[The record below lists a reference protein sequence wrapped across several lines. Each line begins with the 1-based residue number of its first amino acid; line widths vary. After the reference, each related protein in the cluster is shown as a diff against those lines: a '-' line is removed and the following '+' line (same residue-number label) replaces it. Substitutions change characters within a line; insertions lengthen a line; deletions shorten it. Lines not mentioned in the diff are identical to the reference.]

1 MIKASIQKS
10 PRINW
15 ETQKAKLKL
24 AFPKL
29 TAEDLNF
36 DEMHKAEML
45 QKLEPKLAMT
55 TEELQLILE
64 TL

>member
-1 MIKASIQKS
+1 MIKSVIQKS
-10 PRINW
+10 PRMNW
-15 ETQKAKLKL
+15 EAQKTKLKL

-29 TAEDLNF
+29 TAEDLNY

>member
-1 MIKASIQKS
+1 MLKASIQKS

-15 ETQKAKLKL
+15 EAQKAKLKL

-29 TAEDLNF
+29 TVEDLNY

-45 QKLEPKLAMT
+45 RKLEPKLAMT